1 MLSKIRPFYLPHLRF
16 RLRRYH
22 CLVITALLLG
32 GQGWFYLRPGAAA
45 SPSPG
50 TVIENQ
56 ATGSYVDNA
65 DASTETVQSE
75 VVKMTVAEV
84 AGIAVTAQDT
94 SGTFYSGDISYFDF
108 TITNVGNDPT
118 QFFIP
123 DGPSEIVGGTQQGN
137 IQIISYDADG
147 GGSGA
152 AVNLT
157 SNNIYVTTA
166 GGATTGNL
174 LNGVAGTNDGSLP
187 PGGSVTVRI
196 PINVTGAVGSN
207 VSVTLGDT
215 PVPPNATSQNQAF
228 VLGTKD
234 VYTVDNSDTSAVIG
248 EAAGSPVN
256 GDSVHHWQEAS
267 AKLSAPIIAPPIAL
281 SGKVFEDVNYG
292 GGAGRDLTTAAGI
305 VRANVRVELYNASGA
320 FKGFT
325 TTDALGSYTF
335 DSINITGGISA
346 GDYTV
351 RVVNSTVTSSR
362 PNSLNAT
369 GLLPVQTFRTDA
381 STGTAIADPNRVGG
395 EIPAEV
401 DAPANTG
408 SQTLATINTGT
419 NEAESIAPV
428 KVVSSNVTGIDFGFN
443 FDTIINTN
451 ATGQGSLTQFILN
464 SNALSNTGLAQ
475 IGQIAGTETSI
486 FMISDGLV
494 HNGLRVGLSN
504 LLTAY
509 GAAKITSNVPPPNIT
524 DAYTSIDGRTQ
535 TANIGNTNTTT
546 LGDVTTIVGVGGT
559 PLAGVPGP
567 EIELYGSYSSDNYF
581 LYTTANHTTI
591 RGLAITATSSSG
603 LNLGGSVWVGSG
615 ANDALIT
622 ENAIGVKAANDG
634 SAGTGYIGAVYT
646 EANNVTIDKNLL
658 LGRGTTVYNNNA
670 ITGWKITNN
679 EIASSVIGSNSGN
692 ATINFSQG
700 SNTAGPQNP
709 IIQHNYLH
717 NGQWGIAAD
726 GSTSQGAQILDNTI
740 QNSTKTGILINY
752 TEKNHL
758 IKNNII
764 TGNGSGGVVIE
775 KDVIGVTISQN
786 SIYGNTGPGIDL
798 SSNQANYDS
807 QGVSP
812 NNGQTGTTGG
822 VVLLG
827 NKGMDYP
834 IVTSATL
841 SGSILT
847 IKGFVGNN
855 PNGSATFAN
864 ATLEFFIADDDG
876 NQNGQV
882 VVGDGKSKPHGEG
895 KTYIGTCSTNANSLF
910 DCSFNNTVTLGMT
923 NPNSITATATDAA
936 GNTSEF
942 GTVWS
947 DPNILL
953 VKRITAING
962 GTTTVN
968 GDDLAIYKDTASPYD
983 DNVKENPPFIG
994 QPNPNQNDTTFWPN
1008 PASFLL
1014 GGTNGGNI
1022 RPSYEM
1028 DYTIYFLSTG
1038 NTSARNTELCDRIPP
1053 NQDFVHTAFNGATAA
1068 SGGIISGNRGILVSI
1083 GGVAT
1088 AHTNLSDGDM
1098 ARYYEPGEVLPTSC
1112 GTGVNTNG
1120 AILVNLGILPAATA
1134 PGIPTNSHGFVRF
1147 RVKMR

>member
-1 MLSKIRPFYLPHLRF
+1 MP
-16 RLRRYH
+16 YH
-22 CLVITALLLG
+22 PLTPKHIYRSLIIGTLFLG
-32 GQGWFYLRPGAAA
+32 GSSLASLSALAA
-45 SPSPG
+45 SPTPN
-50 TVIENQ
+50 TIIDNQ
-56 ATGSYVDNA
+56 ATGSFVDDA
-65 DASTETVQSE
+65 DNS
-75 VVKMTVAEV
+75 VKPLESNIVIVTVAEV
-84 AGIAVTAQDT
+84 AGITVTGQGT
-94 SGTFYSGDISYFDF
+94 SGAFFPGAVSYFDF

-123 DGPSEIVGGTQQGN
+123 DGPSEIGGGTQQGN

-147 GGSGA
+147 SGSGA

-166 GGATTGNL
+166 GGATTGSL
-174 LNGVAGTNDGSLP
+174 LNGVVGTSNGSVP
-187 PGGSVTVRI
+187 PGGTITVRVSV
-196 PINVTGAVGSN
+196 NVTGAVGTN
-207 VSVTLGDT
+207 ISVTLGDT
-215 PVPPNATSQNQAF
+215 PVPPNATSQNQSF

-234 VYTVDNSDTSAVIG
+234 IYTVDNADPSTLLG
-248 EAAGSPVN
+248 EAAGLPIN
-256 GDSVHHWQEAS
+256 GDSVNHWQEAS
-267 AKLSAPIIAPPIAL
+267 AKLSTSIVAPPIAL

-292 GGAGRDLTTAAGI
+292 GGAGRNLSTSAGI
-305 VRANVRVELYNASGA
+305 VRADVRVELYDSAGA
-320 FKGFT
+320 FKGFAI
-325 TTDALGSYTF
+325 TDALGAYTF
-335 DSINITGGISA
+335 DSTNIAGGILS
-346 GDYTV
+346 GDYKV

-362 PNSLNAT
+362 PNPLNVAN
-369 GLLPVQTFRTDA
+369 LMPIQTFRTDA

-408 SQTLATINTGT
+408 SQTLATINTGS

-428 KVVSSNVTGIDFGFN
+428 KVVSGNVTEIDFGFN
-443 FDTIINTN
+443 FDTIVNIN
-451 ATGQGSLTQFILN
+451 AIGQGSLTQFILN
-464 SNALSNTGLAQ
+464 SNALNNTGLAQ
-475 IGQIAGTETSI
+475 VGQIAGTETSI

-509 GAAKITSNVPPPNIT
+509 GAAKITSNVPLPNIT

-581 LYTTANHTTI
+581 LYTTANRTTI
-591 RGLAITATSSSG
+591 RGLAITATSSSS

-646 EANNVTIDKNLL
+646 EANDVTIDKNLL

-709 IIQHNYLH
+709 LIQHNYLH
-717 NGQWGIAAD
+717 NGKWGIAAD
-726 GSTSQGAQILDNTI
+726 GSSSQGAQILDNTI

-798 SSNQANYDS
+798 SSNQANYAS
-807 QGVSP
+807 QGISS
-812 NNGQTGTTGG
+812 NDGQTGTTGG

-834 IVTSATL
+834 IITTANL

-847 IKGFVGNN
+847 LKGFVGNN
-855 PNGSATFAN
+855 QNGSATFAN

-876 NQNGQV
+876 DQNGQV
-882 VVGDGKSKPHGEG
+882 VAGDGKSKPHGEG

-923 NPNSITATATDAA
+923 NPNNITATATDAA

-947 DPNILL
+947 DPNVLL
-953 VKRITAING
+953 VKRITAMNG

-968 GDDLAIYKDTASPYD
+968 GDDLAIYYDTASPYD
-983 DNVKENPPFIG
+983 DNVSESTPFVG
-994 QPNPNQNDTTFWPN
+994 QPNPNQKDTTFWPN
-1008 PASFLL
+1008 PTSFLL
-1014 GGTNGGNI
+1014 GGTNGGKI
-1022 RPSYEM
+1022 RPGYEM

-1038 NTSARNTELCDRIPP
+1038 NTSARSTELCDRIPP
-1053 NQDFVHTAFNGATAA
+1053 NQDFVHTAFNSATAA
-1068 SGGIISGNRGILVSI
+1068 NGGTIGGDRGILVSTD
-1083 GGVAT
+1083 GVAT

-1112 GTGVNTNG
+1112 GTGANTNG
-1120 AILVNLGILPAATA
+1120 AILVNLGMLPAATA
-1134 PGIPTNSHGFVRF
+1134 PGIPTNSNGFVRF